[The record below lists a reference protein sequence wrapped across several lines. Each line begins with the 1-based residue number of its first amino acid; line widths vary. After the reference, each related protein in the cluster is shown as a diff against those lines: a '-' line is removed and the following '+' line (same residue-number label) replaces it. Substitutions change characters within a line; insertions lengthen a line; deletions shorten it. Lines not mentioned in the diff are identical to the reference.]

1 MAKNDV
7 RLAYSGM
14 IMFLSRLL
22 SVGTGLIFSLMV
34 TRNTTIQEYG
44 VYGNLSDTLS
54 YFTLPAMIIPFWT
67 TRFTARNHAGAP
79 RTGLTANITLS
90 TIFAAIYMLLLP
102 IITSVLHTEAYLTV
116 YTIIVIQILEL
127 YTLHAFESI
136 LHARQPHKIAYGFLV
151 FEACKVLIGYILII
165 QLKLSLL
172 GAIASMMIAY
182 ALQLMFYLK
191 LTAPQLQGKIRWSYL
206 KEWLK
211 ASPINLYNIAGQRLA
226 ALVLI
231 ILFIYAGEVARAY
244 YGAALTIASIIGYSS
259 LLAFAL
265 YPRLLSKTDTRD
277 ISTSLRMVL
286 MFAIPMTAGAMI
298 LSDSYVTILRSEYQV
313 ARPVLIVLTMNAL
326 CLSVSSVLGTIISGT
341 EKVDEKAK
349 IPFRKLIK
357 TRLFLVYTLPYIKAA
372 ITIPLTYFLLT
383 AMAQTAIMSTTFV
396 AAIIL
401 ATNIPI
407 LYVTFTIAR
416 RCVDFSIPWKSIAKY
431 VAASALMAVVL
442 FLIPHPTRILHTLAV
457 TLLGGAVYL
466 LTLLP
471 TDREA
476 RSLAKSV
483 IHEILRIAKLSE

>member
-1 MAKNDV
+1 MAKNEV
-7 RLAYSGM
+7 RLTYSGM

-34 TRNTTIQEYG
+34 TRSTTVQEYG

-90 TIFAAIYMLLLP
+90 TIFAAMYMLLLP
-102 IITSVLHTEAYLTV
+102 LITSVFHTEAYSIV
-116 YTIIVIQILEL
+116 YTIIAIQILEL

-165 QLKLSLL
+165 QLRLSLL
-172 GAIASMMIAY
+172 GAISSMMIAY

-191 LTAPQLQGKIRWSYL
+191 LTAPQLQGKIRWRYL

-259 LLAFAL
+259 LLSFAL
-265 YPRLLSKTDTRD
+265 YPRLLSKTDTQD
-277 ISTSLRMVL
+277 ISTSLGMVL

-326 CLSVSSVLGTIISGT
+326 CMSVSSVLGTIVSGT

-349 IPFRKLIK
+349 IPFRKLIR
-357 TRLFLVYTLPYIKAA
+357 TNLFLVYTLPYIKAA
-372 ITIPLTYFLLT
+372 ITIPLTYFILT
-383 AMAQTAIMSTTFV
+383 TMAHTAIMSTTFV

-407 LYVTFTIAR
+407 LYAIFTIAR
-416 RCVDFSIPWKSIAKY
+416 KCVDFGIPWKSIAKY
-431 VAASALMAVVL
+431 VAASAVMAVVL
-442 FLIPHPTRILHTLAV
+442 FVIPHPTRILHTLAV
-457 TLLGGAVYL
+457 TLLGGAIYL

-483 IHEILRIAKLSE
+483 IHEILRITKLSE